1 VPTRDR
7 TTRTPPPYDLEGAVT
22 HLVRADPRLA
32 PVIERVGPCG
42 LRIQRL
48 ASPFEALLESIVYQ
62 QLHGKA
68 AATIFARLC
77 ALFDS
82 GGAPRPHDLAAAPI
96 ERLRTA
102 GLSQAKA
109 LAVKDLAAKQLAGR
123 VPTRSRLARL
133 DDDAIVARLTE
144 VRGIGRW
151 TVEMLLIF
159 GLGRPDILPLDDYG
173 VRKGYAR
180 AFRKR
185 ELPTP
190 RVLLAHGER
199 WRPYR
204 SVASWYLWRMAETP
218 GGRS

>member
-1 VPTRDR
+1 MPARDR
-7 TTRTPPPYDLEGAVT
+7 TIRTPPPYDLEKAVA
-22 HLVRADPRLA
+22 HLVRADARLA
-32 PVIERVGPCG
+32 RVIERVGLCRLG
-42 LRIQRL
+42 IQPL
-48 ASPFEALLESIVYQ
+48 GSPFETLLESIVYQ

-68 AATIFARLC
+68 AAAIFARVC

-82 GGAPRPHDLAAAPI
+82 GGAPRPRDLAAAPI
-96 ERLRTA
+96 ELLRGA

-109 LAVKDLAAKQLAGR
+109 LAVKDLAEKQLAGR

-159 GLGRPDILPLDDYG
+159 GLGRPDVLPVDDYG
-173 VRKGYAR
+173 LRKGYAR

-190 RVLLAHGER
+190 RALLAHGER

-204 SVASWYLWRMAETP
+204 SVASWYLWRMAETS
-218 GGRS
+218 GGRA